1 MNFQEPFEFGDP
13 MSTMATYRRVNIV
26 TANETM
32 TGNSIASNM
41 IGESGEN
48 PVGTLR
54 STTRQVSSC
63 CSFLVVV
70 NGQSIFIECSPIKA
84 K

>member
-1 MNFQEPFEFGDP
+1 MNFQEPFEFRDST
-13 MSTMATYRRVNIV
+13 STMAGYRRVKLV

-32 TGNSIASNM
+32 TGSSIESNM

-48 PVGTLR
+48 SVDTLR

-63 CSFLVVV
+63 SFLVDV
-70 NGQSIFIECSPIKA
+70 NGRSTLIECSPIKA